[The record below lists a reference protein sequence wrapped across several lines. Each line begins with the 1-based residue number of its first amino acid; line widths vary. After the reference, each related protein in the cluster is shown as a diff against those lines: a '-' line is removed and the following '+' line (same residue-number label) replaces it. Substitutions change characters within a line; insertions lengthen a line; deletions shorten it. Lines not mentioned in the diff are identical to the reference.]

1 MAEIGRELRQAREEA
16 GRNIE
21 DISGATMISQKYLRA
36 LETEDWTVF
45 PGEVYLKGAL
55 RKYAGE
61 VGLDPG
67 QVLAWYEVT
76 KASRNKG
83 EQAVPSPALPLPEKE
98 RVVRVTARRL
108 NKRRLFLVL
117 SILTLVVVLF
127 RFTYVWLAG
136 RENAVQP
143 PPPPPPVTG
152 PVYRPPDLEPDVP
165 LRPPEQQAPSLRI
178 ERDPTPGVVAFTV
191 YGAENLQ
198 VTLSFSERCWVA
210 VTADGRRIL
219 ERNFA
224 PGQTHQVLATDSIR
238 LRIGYPPGITMSVNG
253 LALELPAG
261 ARPVTLEIKRQQ

>member
-1 MAEIGRELRQAREEA
+1 MAEIGRELRQAREEI
-16 GRNIE
+16 GRSIE

-67 QVLAWYEVT
+67 QVLAWYEAT
-76 KASRNKG
+76 KTSRNKG
-83 EQAVPSPALPLPEKE
+83 EQAVPAPALPLPEKE
-98 RVVRVTARRL
+98 RVVRVAARRL

-117 SILTLVVVLF
+117 SVLTLVVLLF
-127 RFTYVWLAG
+127 RFTYVWLVG

-143 PPPPPPVTG
+143 PPPPPPVTD
-152 PVYRPPDLEPDVP
+152 PVYEPPALAPEVP
-165 LRPPEQQAPSLRI
+165 LRPPEQEAPLLRI

-198 VTLSFSERCWVA
+198 AELSFSERCWIA

-224 PGQTHQVLATDSIR
+224 PGQTYQVLAANSLR
-238 LRIGYPPGITMSVNG
+238 LRIGYPPGIAMSVNG
-253 LALELPAG
+253 LTLELPAG
-261 ARPVTLEIKRQQ
+261 AHPVTLEINRR